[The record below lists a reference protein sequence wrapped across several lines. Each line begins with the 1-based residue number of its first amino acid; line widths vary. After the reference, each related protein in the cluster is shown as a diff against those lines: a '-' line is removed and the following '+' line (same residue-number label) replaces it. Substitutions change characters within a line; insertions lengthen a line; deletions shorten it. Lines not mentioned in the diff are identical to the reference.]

1 MKKEIAFTAKQVG
14 ERVKERRTELNLTMP
29 ELGKRIGVNKSTIQ
43 RYEADGVDPKRIM
56 IINGLAEA
64 LLTTPEWLT
73 GLSEEKED
81 DSRTLCSKEM
91 EEHIKKYLDTVS
103 SVVKGEP
110 HRQLLTTFLGKMI
123 DLYSVLC
130 HHFADAMAEIDR
142 AAEDEGLKQS
152 LKRYAIE
159 AGAITERVYR
169 QEMELPV
176 EDMKRFLDGI
186 LHIYDEGR
194 TKVSMGGLFGIAM
207 AAEDRLAEKF
217 PFTSKMKA
225 AEKYKRVCRN
235 RKQARNGSTS
245 QNFPCFGW

>member
-1 MKKEIAFTAKQVG
+1 MKEEITFTAKQVG
-14 ERVKERRTELNLTMP
+14 ERVKERRLELNLTMP

-43 RYEADGVDPKRIM
+43 RYEADGVDPKRTM

-73 GLSEEKED
+73 GLSEEKEY

-91 EEHIKKYLDTVS
+91 EGHIKKYLDTVS
-103 SVVKGEP
+103 SAVKDEP
-110 HRQLLTTFLGKMI
+110 HQQLLTTFLGKMI

-130 HHFADAMAEIDR
+130 HHFADAMAEVDR
-142 AAEDEGLKQS
+142 VAEDEGLKQS

-159 AGAITERVYR
+159 SGAITERVYR
-169 QEMELPV
+169 KEMELPV

-194 TKVSMGGLFGIAM
+194 TKVSMGDLFGIV
-207 AAEDRLAEKF
+207 AEAEARLTEKENSVA
-217 PFTSKMKA
+217 P
-225 AEKYKRVCRN
+225 
-235 RKQARNGSTS
+235 
-245 QNFPCFGW
+245 